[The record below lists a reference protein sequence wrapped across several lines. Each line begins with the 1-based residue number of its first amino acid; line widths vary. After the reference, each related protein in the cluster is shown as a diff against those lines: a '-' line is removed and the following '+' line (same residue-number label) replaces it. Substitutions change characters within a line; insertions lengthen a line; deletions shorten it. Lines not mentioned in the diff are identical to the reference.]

1 MRQFLRQLFLRR
13 FISAKW
19 GLVIA
24 GLCLP
29 VTASAQGTPAEFAE
43 LSLQDLLHIPLY
55 ESDAP
60 ADRWIFS
67 YHYSRLTLDG
77 YQDGDSNLPNSELLW
92 HPGQAR
98 SHTNYLV
105 VPTKITQQIHLLA
118 AAYQADG
125 WGLTVSF
132 PYIKQ
137 TTDHI
142 SRLPGYEKFTLQSE
156 GLGDVSLVGS
166 YTLSQALL
174 SNWTLTAGVSLP
186 TGSIDETGDTPRAP
200 GNQQL
205 PYTMQLGSGTYD
217 LPVSLGYQHWG
228 QHQWGITLS
237 GMLRTGKNDRGYR
250 LGNYW
255 RLSGQYDI
263 QGFDW
268 GQPYIGAA
276 YEDRQ
281 AIHGQD
287 DDLTQAGAYPYPA
300 SITDPD
306 LFGGR
311 QLDLKIGVRWSVAG
325 HRFSSELGVPLYQ
338 HLNGPQPREQ
348 WQLRVIYELGFPGRD

>member
-1 MRQFLRQLFLRR
+1 MAAGFSL
-13 FISAKW
+13 SAT
-19 GLVIA
+19 V
-24 GLCLP
+24 
-29 VTASAQGTPAEFAE
+29 SAQGTPAEFAE

-55 ESDAP
+55 ESGVA
-60 ADRWIFS
+60 AERWTFS

-77 YQDGDSNLPNSELLW
+77 YQDGDSKIAKSELLW
-92 HPGQAR
+92 RPGQTR
-98 SHTNYLV
+98 SQDNYPVL
-105 VPTKITQQIHLLA
+105 PTEITQQVHLLA
-118 AAYQADG
+118 AAYQSDG
-125 WGLTVSF
+125 WGLTLSL

-137 TTDHI
+137 STDHI
-142 SRLPGYEKFTLQSE
+142 SSIPGYDKFTIHSE
-156 GLGDVSLVGS
+156 GLGDVSVVGS
-166 YTLSQALL
+166 YSLSQTLL
-174 SNWTLTAGVSLP
+174 SNWTLTAGLSFP
-186 TGSIDETGDTPRAP
+186 TGSIDEKGDTPRAP

-217 LPVSLGYQHWG
+217 LPLSLRYQSWG
-228 QHQWGITLS
+228 QHQWSLALS
-237 GMLRTGKNDRGYR
+237 AKLRTGKNDRGYR

-287 DDLTQAGAYPYPA
+287 DDLTVAGAYPYPA
-300 SITDPD
+300 SITNPD

-311 QLDLKIGVRWSVAG
+311 QLDLKVGMRWSVAG
-325 HRFSSELGVPLYQ
+325 HRFTSELGAPLYQ

-348 WQLRVIYELGFPGRD
+348 WQLRLKYELGI